1 LLEACWLRGAEA
13 AAESLGSPSLDLR
26 NMEALVRDLRHAI
39 HSLRRTLGFTATAV
53 LILGLGIGM
62 ATAVFTVYHSVLL
75 RRLPVRDQD
84 RLVVLWGTGHGTSG
98 QMPLPYPSYLEM
110 RDGSR
115 TLSAVAGYEFA
126 APSGVAMH
134 YGATTLSIYPELVT
148 GNFFQTL
155 GTQPFLGRLLRPSD
169 DAPGA
174 APVLVLS
181 YGTWQRLFAGDPH
194 VIGRRLTMS
203 WGSIAPTVV
212 GVAAPGLDFPAGTD
226 AWLPLLPFEPLA
238 ASDSARVDVYV
249 TGRLAPG
256 ATAVQ
261 ARSEFL
267 GALHRSRTNLPDLT
281 RQFGA
286 TVESLPELLLGDVRP
301 TLVALAAAVALLLI
315 IVCVNVGNLLLVRG
329 AGRRQ
334 EMAVRRALGAGYAH
348 VMRQFLT
355 ESIVLGLLGGAL
367 GLLLATAFVRAFL
380 SLAPSELPRLETIHP
395 GVASAVIAVGVTLV
409 SSALFGLVPALWSAQ
424 SDLASPLRGGARG
437 GGPGRSARLVRNVLV
452 GWQVA
457 LAVVVLAGAGLVT
470 RSLEDL
476 QHVDLGYRPQGL
488 AVADLDWPYSK
499 YATPE
504 QSRDPM
510 ERIVERVEALPGVI
524 AATPVHRPPFAG
536 SIAFPGAFMI
546 EGASPSDPRAHSYVN
561 VELAGPDYFRTFGLP
576 ILRGH
581 AFTAADRE
589 GAPLVAIVSEATAHL
604 YWPGENPIGKRLR
617 YPGPQARNE
626 WRTVVGVVP
635 DTRFRAFPA
644 KQPTLYLPYRQ
655 FPVFVIGLAVRTVGP
670 PDAILPAVRR
680 AIGHVEPTI
689 GVFRFSSM
697 DNLLSA
703 LLAQPRLDT
712 LLLSSF
718 GVTALLLAAI
728 GLYAITATAVRQQT
742 HELGVRIALG
752 ARSGRIRRLVL
763 GQVFWVV
770 GVGTA
775 VGLVA
780 ALGASRLLRSMLFG
794 VKPTDPL
801 TLTGV
806 CILLLIV
813 SLVSAYLPARR
824 ATLIDPV
831 QALRPE

>member
-1 LLEACWLRGAEA
+1 
-13 AAESLGSPSLDLR
+13 
-26 NMEALVRDLRHAI
+26 MEALIRDLRHAVR
-39 HSLRRTLGFTATAV
+39 SLRRTLGFATTAV

-75 RRLPVRDQD
+75 RRLPMSDQN
-84 RLVVLWGTGHGTSG
+84 RLVVLWGTGRGSIE
-98 QMPLPYPSYLEM
+98 QLPLPYPSYVEL

-115 TLSAVAGYEFA
+115 TLRAVAGYDYETGSA
-126 APSGVAMH
+126 LPMH
-134 YGATTLSIYPELVT
+134 YGGTTLSIHPRLVT

-155 GTQPFLGRLLRPSD
+155 GTQPFLGRLLRPGD
-169 DAPGA
+169 DVPGA
-174 APVLVLS
+174 ASVLVLS
-181 YGTWQRLFAGDPH
+181 YATWQRAFRGDRN
-194 VIGRRLTMS
+194 VIGRRLIFS
-203 WGSIAPTVV
+203 GESVGPTIV

-238 ASDSARVDVYV
+238 ASDSAGVGVEV
-249 TGRLAPG
+249 VGRLAPEATG
-256 ATAVQ
+256 AQ

-267 GALHRSRTNLPDLT
+267 GVLHRSRAGRQDVM

-286 TVESLPELLLGDVRP
+286 AVHPLPELLLGDVRP
-301 TLVALAAAVALLLI
+301 ALVALAASVALLLI
-315 IVCVNVGNLLLVRG
+315 IACTNVGNLLLVRA

-334 EMAVRRALGAGYAH
+334 EMAIRRALGAGYAH
-348 VMRQFLT
+348 VVRQFLA
-355 ESIVLGLLGGAL
+355 ESVVLGLLGGVL

-380 SLAPSELPRLETIHP
+380 AFAPTEIPRLDTIHP
-395 GVASAVIAVGVTLV
+395 GVGSTVIAVGVTLV
-409 SSALFGLVPALWSAQ
+409 STVLFGLTPALWSARG
-424 SDLASPLRGGARG
+424 DLASPLRAGTRG
-437 GGPGRSARLVRNVLV
+437 GGSGRSARMARNALV

-470 RSLEDL
+470 RSLERL
-476 QHVDLGYRPQGL
+476 QHLDLGYRPQGM
-488 AVADLDWPYSK
+488 AVADLDWPWSTYPT
-499 YATPE
+499 AE

-510 ERIVERVEALPGVI
+510 ERIVEHVEALPGVI

-536 SIAFPGAFMI
+536 SIAFPGVFMT
-546 EGASPSDPRAHSYVN
+546 EGESPTDPRAHSYIN

-576 ILRGH
+576 ILRGR

-589 GAPLVAIVSEATAHL
+589 GAPLVVIVSEATAHL

-617 YPGPQARNE
+617 YPGPTGPKLND

-635 DTRFRAFPA
+635 DTRYRTFRAPA
-644 KQPTLYLPYRQ
+644 PTLYHPYRQ
-655 FPVFVIGLAVRTVGP
+655 FPVFVTGLAVRTVGP
-670 PDAILPAVRR
+670 PDVMLPAIRR
-680 AIGHVEPTI
+680 TIAQVEPTV

-697 DNLLSA
+697 DDLLNAS
-703 LLAQPRLDT
+703 LAQPRLDT
-712 LLLSSF
+712 LLLSGF
-718 GVTALLLAAI
+718 GLTALLLAAI

-752 ARSGRIRRLVL
+752 ATSSRIRRLVL
-763 GQVFWVV
+763 GQVFWVMAI
-770 GVGTA
+770 GTA

-780 ALGASRLLRSMLFG
+780 ALAASGLLRSMLFE
-794 VKPTDPL
+794 VSPTDPL

-806 CILLLIV
+806 CLLLLIV
-813 SLVSAYLPARR
+813 SLVAAYLPARR

>member
-1 LLEACWLRGAEA
+1 MPPAEA
-13 AAESLGSPSLDLR
+13 AKLLGPSFDLR

-84 RLVVLWGTGHGTSG
+84 RLVVLWGTGNGSL
-98 QMPLPYPSYLEM
+98 QQIALPYRSYLELH
-110 RDGSR
+110 DGSR
-115 TLSAVAGYEFA
+115 TLSAVAGYEYA
-126 APSGVAMH
+126 AATGVPMH
-134 YGATTLSIYPELVT
+134 YGGTTLSIYPQLVT

-155 GTQPFLGRLLRPSD
+155 GAQPFLGRLLRPSD
-169 DAPGA
+169 DVLGA
-174 APVLVLS
+174 APVVVLS
-181 YGTWQRLFAGDPH
+181 YAVWQRLFSGNRDL
-194 VIGRRLTMS
+194 IGHRLTLS
-203 WGSIAPTVV
+203 GDSLPPTIV
-212 GVAAPGLDFPAGTD
+212 GVAAPGLDVPAGTD
-226 AWLPLLPFEPLA
+226 AWFPLLPFEPNA
-238 ASDSARVDVYV
+238 ASDSAGANVYV
-249 TGRLAPG
+249 VGRLAPG
-256 ATAVQ
+256 ATGAQ

-267 GALHRSRTNLPDLT
+267 GVLHRSRAGRQDVM

-286 TVESLPELLLGDVRP
+286 AVHPLPELLLGDVRP
-301 TLVALAAAVALLLI
+301 ALVALAVSVALLLI
-315 IVCVNVGNLLLVRG
+315 IACANVGNLLLVRA

-334 EMAVRRALGAGYAH
+334 EMAIRRALGAEYAH
-348 VMRQFLT
+348 VVRQFLA
-355 ESIVLGLLGGAL
+355 ESVVLGLLGGVL

-380 SLAPSELPRLETIHP
+380 AFAPAELPRLDTIHL
-395 GVASAVIAVGVTLV
+395 GVGSTGIAVGVTLV
-409 SSALFGLVPALWSAQ
+409 STVLFGLSPALWSAR
-424 SDLASPLRGGARG
+424 SDLATPLRAGTRG
-437 GGPGRSARLVRNVLV
+437 GGSGRSARLARNVLV

-470 RSLEDL
+470 RSLERI
-476 QHVDLGYRPQGL
+476 QHLDLGYRPQGL

-504 QSRDPM
+504 QLRDPM
-510 ERIVERVEALPGVI
+510 ERIIERVEALPGVI

-536 SIAFPGAFMI
+536 SIAFPGVFMT
-546 EGASPSDPRAHSYVN
+546 EGESPTDPRAHTYIN

-576 ILRGH
+576 ILRGR

-589 GAPLVAIVSEATAHL
+589 GAPFVVIVSEATARL

-617 YPGPQARNE
+617 YPGPTGPKLND

-635 DTRFRAFPA
+635 DTRFRTFRAA
-644 KQPTLYLPYRQ
+644 APTLYHPYRQ
-655 FPVFVIGLAVRTVGP
+655 FPVFVTGLAVRTVGP
-670 PDAILPAVRR
+670 PDAMLPAIRR
-680 AIGHVEPTI
+680 AIAQVEPTV

-697 DNLLSA
+697 DDLITAS
-703 LLAQPRLDT
+703 LAQPRLDT

-770 GVGTA
+770 GIGTA
-775 VGLVA
+775 VGVVA
-780 ALGASRLLRSMLFG
+780 ALAASGLLRSMLFD
-794 VKPTDPL
+794 VSPTDPV

-806 CILLLIV
+806 CLLLLVV
-813 SLVSAYLPARR
+813 SLVAAYLPARR

-831 QALRPE
+831 QALHSE